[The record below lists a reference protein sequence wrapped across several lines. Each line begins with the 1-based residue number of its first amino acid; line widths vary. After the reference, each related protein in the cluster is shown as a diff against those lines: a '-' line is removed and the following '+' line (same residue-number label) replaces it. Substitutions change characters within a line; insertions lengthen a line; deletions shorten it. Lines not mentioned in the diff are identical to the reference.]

1 MQRRRA
7 KVGYRSFFHAVFAR
21 WGLALLL
28 ALAASGGLRAAQP
41 APPMVDSHR
50 LLDLDIAAQDLAE
63 ALELFSRS
71 TGMAVLVDRELTRG
85 RRSVRVQGRYSAR
98 DALSRLLT
106 GSGLMARYARS
117 DAFTLQVAQL
127 SDAPAPKG
135 AGGSAGAWA
144 SDSFASALQHAVEA
158 GLCRSELTRPGRYRA
173 VLQLWIDRGGHIEH
187 SRLVTTT
194 GDLRR
199 DEALVQ
205 SLSETWVE
213 RPAPSSLRQ
222 PVTLLLIPDSAGKR
236 MDCRQRQGAFGA

>member
-1 MQRRRA
+1 
-7 KVGYRSFFHAVFAR
+7 
-21 WGLALLL
+21 
-28 ALAASGGLRAAQP
+28 
-41 APPMVDSHR
+41 MVDSHR

-135 AGGSAGAWA
+135 TGGVAGAWA
-144 SDSFASALQHAVEA
+144 SDSFASALQRAVEA

-236 MDCRQRQGAFGA
+236 MDCRQRQGASGA

>member
-7 KVGYRSFFHAVFAR
+7 KVGYRCFFHAGFAR
-21 WGLALLL
+21 CGLALLL
-28 ALAASGGLRAAQP
+28 ALAVAPASGATPVAAAP
-41 APPMVDSHR
+41 ADSR
-50 LLDLDIAAQDLAE
+50 QRLDLDIAAQDLAD

-127 SDAPAPKG
+127 SDPPTASS

-144 SDSFASALQHAVEA
+144 GSSFASALQRAVEA

-187 SRLVTTT
+187 SRLLTTT
-194 GDLRR
+194 GDLQR

-205 SLSETWVE
+205 RLAETWVE

-222 PVTLLLIPDSAGKR
+222 PVTLLLLPDSTGKP
-236 MDCRQRQGAFGA
+236 MDCRQREGASGA

>member
-7 KVGYRSFFHAVFAR
+7 KVGHRSFFHAGFAR
-21 WGLALLL
+21 CGLALLL
-28 ALAASGGLRAAQP
+28 AL
-41 APPMVDSHR
+41 VDSELLWAAPSASPPADTR
-50 LLDLDIAAQDLAE
+50 QLLDLDIAAQDLAD

-127 SDAPAPKG
+127 SDPPTAKG
-135 AGGSAGAWA
+135 AGGNAAALAG
-144 SDSFASALQHAVEA
+144 SSFASALQRAVEA

-205 SLSETWVE
+205 SLGETWVE

-222 PVTLLLIPDSAGKR
+222 PVTLLLLPDSTGKS
-236 MDCRQRQGAFGA
+236 MDCRQREGAAGA